1 MVKRASSGDRP
12 TGSHKELLLG
22 STPNQLL
29 ELTPELASLG
39 TLATNTVFGSPLTNL
54 REARYEN
61 PEILY
66 KIKTG
71 NYLPDE
77 LARANFSSLLTT
89 LNFKSIS
96 GLKASW

>member
-1 MVKRASSGDRP
+1 MVKRASSS
-12 TGSHKELLLG
+12 GS
-22 STPNQLL
+22 STKSSRGFSSTLDSTQLL
-29 ELTPELASLG
+29 ELTPGLASLG
-39 TLATNTVFGSPLTNL
+39 TLPADTFFGSPLTNN

-96 GLKASW
+96 GLRAS